1 MNLKRIELE
10 LEYFRIRFY
19 VHLSDHLRPKQRND

>member
-19 VHLSDHLRPKQRND
+19 VHLSDHLRPKQGND